1 MSGAQVMR
9 IILADHH
16 AEPLAALKETLQQQP
31 GFDLVGEAV
40 DAQGLLSLAEGNPS
54 DLVLLDSELPG
65 RYMEDLIT
73 GLHAIEPRPVV
84 IVMSCKFENSRMML
98 KAGADAY
105 VSKSDQHDWLL
116 EILHKYKD
124 RTRNHLE

>member
-1 MSGAQVMR
+1 MR

-16 AEPLAALKETLQQQP
+16 ADPLAALKEVLQKQP
-31 GFDLVGEAV
+31 GFDLVGEAA
-40 DAQGLLSLAEGNPS
+40 DSQGLLLLAESNPA

-65 RYMEDLIT
+65 IYIEDLIN
-73 GLHAIEPRPVV
+73 GLHALEPRPVV
-84 IVMSCKFENSRMML
+84 IVMSCKFENSRMLL

-116 EILHKYKD
+116 EILHKYKN
-124 RTRNHLE
+124 RTTNHLD

>member
-1 MSGAQVMR
+1 MR

-16 AEPLAALKETLQQQP
+16 AEPLAALKEVLQEQH

-40 DAQGLLSLAEGNPS
+40 DAQGLFMLAEVNPA

-65 RYMEDLIT
+65 SYMEDLIT
-73 GLHAIEPRPVV
+73 GLHALEPRPVV
-84 IVMSCKFENSRMML
+84 IVMSCKFENSRMLL

-116 EILHKYKD
+116 EILHKYKN
-124 RTRNHLE
+124 RTSDHLE

>member
-1 MSGAQVMR
+1 MR
-9 IILADHH
+9 IILADHQ
-16 AEPLAALKETLQQQP
+16 AGPLAALKEVLQEQP

-40 DAQGLLSLAEGNPS
+40 DAQGLLLLAGGNPA

-65 RYMEDLIT
+65 SYMEDLIT
-73 GLHAIEPRPVV
+73 GLHALEPRPVV
-84 IVMSCKFENSRMML
+84 IVMSCKFEKSRMLL

-116 EILHKYKD
+116 EILHKYQN
-124 RTRNHLE
+124 RTSNNYE

>member
-1 MSGAQVMR
+1 MR

-16 AEPLAALKETLQQQP
+16 AEPLAALKGVLEEQP
-31 GFDLVGEAV
+31 GFNLVGEAV

-65 RYMEDLIT
+65 SYMEDLIT
-73 GLHAIEPRPVV
+73 GLHVLEPRPVV
-84 IVMSCKFENSRMML
+84 IVMSCKFENSRRLL

-105 VSKSDQHDWLL
+105 VSKSDQHDCLL
-116 EILHKYKD
+116 EILHKYRN
-124 RTRNHLE
+124 RTSKQLE